1 MAEKILTE
9 TALEGYRK
17 YTEITIA
24 RTARYRLTTG
34 SWVEVPVQSIR
45 RASDNRVLID
55 VDVNPDASGKVTIAE
70 VQLLDYYGRVWAA
83 TKEQVTVENLQEG
96 VLWEF
101 ALRVIE
107 QPVE

>member
-1 MAEKILTE
+1 MAEKILTD

-17 YTEITIA
+17 YTETTIS
-24 RTARYRLTTG
+24 RTARYKLTTG
-34 SWVEVPVQSIR
+34 SWVEVPVQSLR
-45 RASDNRVLID
+45 RSEDNRILVD
-55 VDVNPDASGKVTIAE
+55 VDVSPDAAGKVTIAE
-70 VQLLDYYGRVWAA
+70 VQLLDYFGRVWAS

-101 ALRVIE
+101 ALNIIE